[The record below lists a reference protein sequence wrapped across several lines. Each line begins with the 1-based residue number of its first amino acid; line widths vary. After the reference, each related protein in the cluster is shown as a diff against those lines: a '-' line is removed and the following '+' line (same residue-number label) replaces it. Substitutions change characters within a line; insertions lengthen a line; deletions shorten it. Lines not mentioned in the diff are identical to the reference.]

1 MCRFIAYKGEEVT
14 LNDIV
19 ISPTN
24 SLIEQ
29 SKDAKKRKKP
39 LNGDGFGLSWYPT
52 HNDPFP
58 ARFVSIEPAWSNQ
71 NLQQIASKVRSQC
84 FFAHVR
90 DASVGMPV
98 SQANCHPFNYQKYT
112 FMHNGRLD
120 QFAKFRRNLLNQLS
134 NRAFDLVKGNT
145 DSECIFAL
153 FLDTIEFADN
163 LSTDDLTQ
171 ALYRVI
177 EKIIQIRREADANTN
192 AFINLAVS
200 DGTSMV
206 ATRFATDRESQP
218 ASLFY
223 GQGKLAIAAGK
234 DFSLNGNPAQNT
246 VIISSEPLT
255 SEPLSSDKSDWIK
268 VARNHAVIV
277 DAYNQV
283 VTQAIPIDYQT

>member
-1 MCRFIAYKGEEVT
+1 MCRFIAYKGAEVT

-24 SLIEQ
+24 SLVEQ

-52 HNDPFP
+52 HDDPFP

-98 SQANCHPFNYQKYT
+98 SQANCHPFNFQKYT

-120 QFAKFRRNLLNQLS
+120 QFVKFRRSILNQLS
-134 NRAFDLVKGNT
+134 NKAFDLVKGNT

-163 LSTDDLTQ
+163 LTTDDIKH
-171 ALYRVI
+171 ALYLVI
-177 EKIIQIRREADANTN
+177 KKIIDIRVATEANTN

-200 DGTSMV
+200 DGTSLV
-206 ATRFATDRESQP
+206 ATRYATDRNSQP

-223 GQGKLAIAAGK
+223 GVGALELTSEK
-234 DFSLNGNPAQNT
+234 DFSLHGANT
-246 VIISSEPLT
+246 NKTAIISSEPLT
-255 SEPLSSDKSDWIK
+255 EEDTDWVK
-268 VARNHAVIV
+268 VERNHSVVV
-277 DAYNQV
+277 DKDNNVYSERV
-283 VTQAIPIDYQT
+283 PVDYQT

>member
-1 MCRFIAYKGEEVT
+1 MCRFIAYKGTEVT

-24 SLIEQ
+24 SLVEQ

-52 HNDPFP
+52 HDDPFP

-98 SQANCHPFNYQKYT
+98 SQANCHPFNFQKYT

-120 QFAKFRRNLLNQLS
+120 QFAKFRRDILNQLS
-134 NRAFDLVKGNT
+134 NQAFDLVKGNT

-163 LSTDDLTQ
+163 LSTDDIKN
-171 ALYRVI
+171 ALYLVI
-177 EKIIQIRREADANTN
+177 KKIIDIRVAAEANTN

-200 DGTSMV
+200 DGTSLV
-206 ATRFATDRESQP
+206 ATRYATDRNSQP

-223 GQGKLAIAAGK
+223 GVGALELTSGK
-234 DFSLNGNPAQNT
+234 DFSLHGANTNKT

-255 SEPLSSDKSDWIK
+255 EEVTDWIK
-268 VARNHAVIV
+268 VERNHSVVVDKHNAVYSERV
-277 DAYNQV
+277 PV
-283 VTQAIPIDYQT
+283 DYQT

>member
-1 MCRFIAYKGEEVT
+1 MCRFIAYKGTEVT

-24 SLIEQ
+24 SLVEQ

-39 LNGDGFGLSWYPT
+39 LNGDGFGLSWYPN
-52 HNDPFP
+52 HDDPFP

-98 SQANCHPFNYQKYT
+98 SQANCHPFNFQKYT

-120 QFAKFRRNLLNQLS
+120 QFAKFRRGILNQLS
-134 NRAFDLVKGNT
+134 NQAFDLVKGNT

-153 FLDTIEFADN
+153 FLDTIEFAEN
-163 LSTDDLTQ
+163 LSTDDIKN
-171 ALYRVI
+171 ALYLVI
-177 EKIIQIRREADANTN
+177 KKIIDIRVAAEANTN

-200 DGTSMV
+200 DGTSLV
-206 ATRFATDRESQP
+206 ATRYATDRNSQP

-223 GQGKLAIAAGK
+223 GVGALELTSEK
-234 DFSLNGNPAQNT
+234 DFSLHGANTNKT

-255 SEPLSSDKSDWIK
+255 EEDTDWIK
-268 VARNHAVIV
+268 VERNHSVVVDKHNAVYSERV
-277 DAYNQV
+277 PV
-283 VTQAIPIDYQT
+283 DYQT